1 MRATDD
7 RPYGV
12 CLPAINATSRKE
24 TEMNYSAIKK
34 NDIANGPG
42 VRVSLF
48 VSGCRRHC
56 KGCFNSETW
65 SFDNGNQFDKSAMG
79 EIMRALDREYI
90 EGFTVLGGEPFEEE
104 NMGTVYHII
113 SKVRSSFPD
122 KSIWCYSGFTFEE
135 LKEKDS
141 ALHILEMI
149 DVLVDGPF
157 VEEKKNLKLRFRGSE
172 NQRLIDLRETRKQRG
187 GRLSLNKKRI

>member
-1 MRATDD
+1 
-7 RPYGV
+7 
-12 CLPAINATSRKE
+12 
-24 TEMNYSAIKK
+24 MNYPAIKK

-79 EIMRALDREYI
+79 EIMQALDREYI
-90 EGFTVLGGEPFEEE
+90 EGFTVLGGEPFEDE
-104 NMGTVYHII
+104 NTGAVYHVIR
-113 SKVRSSFPD
+113 KVRNMFPK

-135 LKEKDS
+135 LKEKEG
-141 ALHILEMI
+141 ARNILEMI

-172 NQRLIDLRETRKQRG
+172 NQRILDVKK
-187 GRLSLNKKRI
+187 SLTADRAIELD